1 MSHVHCNLVGSYFKL
16 FEGLTSIDPVRSES
30 ALSATSSI
38 RKVVKSTPA
47 ISPVV
52 TAQSSKKE
60 DDLISLYIHE
70 ISSQIDS
77 FLRRIKRP
85 LSFLLILGGLGLFIN
100 FIVTSLAAPFLCQNP
115 GFAAF
120 AHCQIYFH
128 NTQDYSSH
136 HYANATYPD
145 FPTLMS
151 IESSFEKIVDGA
163 AGGTALAR
171 AMKSSEMAVSDLS
184 TVVRYSD
191 LKCKESL
198 SSKLDA
204 FATDAK
210 ASVRALSGWGSKVGG
225 VLDQCGVLYLNL
237 LLLFS
242 IK

>member
-1 MSHVHCNLVGSYFKL
+1 M
-16 FEGLTSIDPVRSES
+16 
-30 ALSATSSI
+30 
-38 RKVVKSTPA
+38 KSTPA
-47 ISPVV
+47 IV
-52 TAQSSKKE
+52 TSQSSKKE
-60 DDLISLYIHE
+60 DNLISIYIHE
-70 ISSQIDS
+70 ISSQIDT

-85 LSFLLILGGLGLFIN
+85 LSFLLILGGLGLLIN
-100 FIVTSLAAPFLCQNP
+100 FVVTSLAAPFLCQNP
-115 GFAAF
+115 GFATF
-120 AHCQIYFH
+120 AHCQIYFY
-128 NTQDYSSH
+128 NTQDYSGQN
-136 HYANATYPD
+136 YANATYPD

-225 VLDQCGVLYLNL
+225 VLDQCGILHLNL
-237 LLLFS
+237 PLLLNQVKGS
-242 IK
+242 CSHND